1 MPSLAQSALR
11 AEEKTTGGDSGHSP
25 LPSSTAPQRPY
36 CMRSRAVS
44 EIDGQVISRV
54 ACRRTFGFFFLGSAR
69 RVGWIRLKREGAKS
83 SLPYKRTGA
92 KPFTLYKG
100 SCASF
105 SHTRIVSAAG
115 QSQSRNQAP
124 PTMEMHADDRLRRL
138 GPGLVWVARF
148 AG

>member
-1 MPSLAQSALR
+1 MDPSEERGSKVFSALQAHR
-11 AEEKTTGGDSGHSP
+11 GEAFHS
-25 LPSSTAPQRPY
+25 
-36 CMRSRAVS
+36 V
-44 EIDGQVISRV
+44 
-54 ACRRTFGFFFLGSAR
+54 
-69 RVGWIRLKREGAKS
+69 
-83 SLPYKRTGA
+83 
-92 KPFTLYKG
+92 YKG